1 MALADKNFF
10 LNLEDD
16 NAEEM
21 NTTLD
26 TVFQN
31 EMAIMSKDNSDYVKN
46 LRNQIAK
53 VERVKSGFSDHK

>member
-16 NAEEM
+16 DDEELDP
-21 NTTLD
+21 TLS

-31 EMAIMSKDNSDYVKN
+31 EMSIMSKDNSDYVKK
-46 LRNQIAK
+46 LKDEIEKIDRLKPI
-53 VERVKSGFSDHK
+53 ESDDK